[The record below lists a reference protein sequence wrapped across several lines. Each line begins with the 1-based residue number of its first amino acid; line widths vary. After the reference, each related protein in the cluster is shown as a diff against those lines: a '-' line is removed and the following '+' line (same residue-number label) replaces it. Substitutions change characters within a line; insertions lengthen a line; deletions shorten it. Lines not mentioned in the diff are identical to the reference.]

1 MEDLFHYRGVMAAA
15 PDRVAQIQAEWRRER
30 PDIDPF
36 PQGVIGR
43 VHRLALLLDRRLDE
57 VYARFGLT
65 YAEFDILATLRRAG
79 APYQRRAGELA
90 DHTMVTSGGL
100 TKRVDR
106 LISRGLVERRPEAS
120 DARGRVIGLTDAG
133 LTVIDEAFTAHMAGE
148 HRIIEELGPDA
159 EALEPILRR
168 WLTLLEPP
176 LPSHQAASAR

>member
-1 MEDLFHYRGVMAAA
+1 VEDLFLYRESMDAA

-30 PDIDPF
+30 PDIDPS

-43 VHRLALLLDRRLDE
+43 LHRIGRLLDDRLDQ
-57 VYARFGLT
+57 VYARFDLS

-106 LISRGLVERRPEAS
+106 LAARGLVSREPDPD
-120 DARGRVIGLTDAG
+120 DARGRVIRLTDAG
-133 LTVIDEAFTAHMAGE
+133 HSLIETAFTAHMAGE
-148 HRIIEELGPDA
+148 RRIIEELGTDA
-159 EALEPILRR
+159 ETLEPILRR
-168 WLTLLEPP
+168 WLGILEP
-176 LPSHQAASAR
+176 QAASSR